1 MEYQKKIE
9 ALKEILEDLKTDV
22 SEYPSF
28 EDLKN
33 NNKEYALLIAIED
46 YLEYR

>member
-1 MEYQKKIE
+1 MEYKKKIE
-9 ALKEILEDLKTDV
+9 ALKEILEDLKEDV

-33 NNKEYALLIAIED
+33 CNKEFALLIAIED
-46 YLEYR
+46 YIEYR